1 MKPDDGLLNVEAV
14 DDVSAFSPQ
23 ISDFKTPI
31 VLDTGSGVMKAGF
44 ADEEL
49 PAVIFPTVIG
59 LPKYEV
65 TSADQVIVGQ
75 SRVQL
80 IFNCDS
86 VHLKPQP
93 SSL

>member
-1 MKPDDGLLNVEAV
+1 MLKLSKTRRRPTPLMTFTCI
-14 DDVSAFSPQ
+14 DVSAFSPQ

-49 PAVIFPTVIG
+49 PAIIFPTVIG

-65 TSADQVIVGQ
+65 MSADQVTVVG
-75 SRVQL
+75 S
-80 IFNCDS
+80 
-86 VHLKPQP
+86 
-93 SSL
+93 